1 MNPLYQQLNPKMSL
15 PSNLKNMV
23 SKIKSI
29 SNPQSMLQ
37 NMLSNNPQAQSIVQA
52 ANGNYEKAFRDLAQ
66 QMNVD
71 GDEIINMLRQ

>member
-1 MNPLYQQLNPKMSL
+1 MSI
-15 PSNLKNMV
+15 PNG
-23 SKIKSI
+23 IKQTISRIKAI
-29 SNPQSMLQ
+29 SNPQGMLDT
-37 NMLSNNPQAQSIVQA
+37 MLNNNPQARSIVQA